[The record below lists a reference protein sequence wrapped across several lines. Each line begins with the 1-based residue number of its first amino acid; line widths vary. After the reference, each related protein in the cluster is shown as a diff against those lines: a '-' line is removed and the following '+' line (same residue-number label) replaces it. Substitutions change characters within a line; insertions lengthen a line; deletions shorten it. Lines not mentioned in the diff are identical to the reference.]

1 MLYCSTI
8 FDKISNMRKKLF
20 YLAVVAVIFSAC
32 TEDRSIEVEKPI
44 VIDPASELI
53 YYWNFN
59 TLVGTATAIAPD
71 FTAAT
76 GIASITYDGTGVGY
90 MDGDIGGYSINVR
103 NNDPAESLLK
113 VRNPSNTRKLVI
125 DLPTLGYKKVVLQFA
140 LSRSN
145 NGATIQNYS
154 YTIDGTN
161 YITTGLSKTSHN
173 PTPDPAVDLISID
186 FSSIETV
193 DNNPNFKV
201 QIEFAGDAAANP
213 TGNNR
218 FDNVTLEGIPLL

>member
-1 MLYCSTI
+1 M
-8 FDKISNMRKKLF
+8 KKKLIC
-20 YLAVVAVIFSAC
+20 LAVVAVLITAC
-32 TEDRSIEVEKPI
+32 TEDRIIESEKPI

-59 TLVGTATAIAPD
+59 TLVGTTTSIAPD
-71 FTAAT
+71 FATTTGTAF
-76 GIASITYDGTGVGY
+76 ITYDGTGDGY
-90 MDGDIGGYSINVR
+90 MDGDIGGYNINAR
-103 NNDPAESLLK
+103 NNNPAESLLK
-113 VRNPSNTRKLVI
+113 VRNPSNTRQLVF
-125 DLPTLGYKKVVLQFA
+125 DLPTTGYKKVVLQFA

-173 PTPDPAVDLISID
+173 PTPDPLVDLISID

-193 DNNPNFKV
+193 DNNPNFKL
-201 QIEFAGDAAANP
+201 QIEFAGDAAVNP

>member
-1 MLYCSTI
+1 M
-8 FDKISNMRKKLF
+8 KKRLL
-20 YLAVVAVIFSAC
+20 YLAIATIVLTSC
-32 TEDRSIEVEKPI
+32 TEDRAIEVNKPI

-59 TLVGTATAIAPD
+59 TLVGTATAVAPD
-71 FTAAT
+71 FTATA
-76 GIASITYDGTGVGY
+76 GSASITYDGTGPGY
-90 MDGDIGGYSINVR
+90 MDGDIGGYSINAR
-103 NNDPAESLLK
+103 NNDLAESLLK
-113 VRNPSNTRKLVI
+113 VRNPSNTRKLVFG
-125 DLPTLGYKKVVLQFA
+125 LPTSGFKKVVLQFA

-154 YTIDGTN
+154 YTTDGTN
-161 YITTGLSKTSHN
+161 YISTGLSKISHN
-173 PTPDPAVDLISID
+173 PMPDPLVDLISID
-186 FSSIETV
+186 FSAIDAV
-193 DNNPNFKV
+193 NNNPNFKF